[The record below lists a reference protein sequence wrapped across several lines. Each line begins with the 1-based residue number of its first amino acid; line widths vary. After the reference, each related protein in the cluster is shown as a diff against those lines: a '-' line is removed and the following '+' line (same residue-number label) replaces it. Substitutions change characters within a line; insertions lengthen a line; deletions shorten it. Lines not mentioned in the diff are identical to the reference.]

1 MNGRRQARA
10 CALQALYAADVAGT
24 DGATALGRLW
34 DARLEGDDFAD
45 TTPVE
50 PEDAAF
56 AQTLV
61 DGALAERGTLDTRIE
76 KGSHHWRVARM
87 PVVDRNI
94 LRLGAWELTHRA
106 DIPASVTINEAIELA
121 KTFGGAD
128 SRAFVNG
135 VLDRLAGESGRGR
148 KRR

>member
-24 DGATALGRLW
+24 DGTVALTRLW
-34 DARLEGDDFAD
+34 DARLDGDDFPTA
-45 TTPVE
+45 PVE

-61 DGALAERGTLDTRIE
+61 DGALGTRDALDARIE
-76 KGSHHWRVARM
+76 KVSHHWRVARM
-87 PVVDRNI
+87 PAVDRNI
-94 LRLGAWELTHRA
+94 LRLGAWELSNRA
-106 DIPASVTINEAIELA
+106 DIPTSVTINEAIELA

-135 VLDRLAGESGRGR
+135 VLDRLAGDAGRR

>member
-24 DGATALGRLW
+24 GGTDALGRLW
-34 DARLEGDDFAD
+34 EGRLEGDDFP

-61 DGALAERGTLDTRIE
+61 DGALSERDALDARIE
-76 KGSHHWRVARM
+76 KVSHHWRVARM

-106 DIPASVTINEAIELA
+106 DIPTSVTINEAIELA
-121 KTFGGAD
+121 KVFGGAD

>member
-24 DGATALGRLW
+24 DGTVALTRLW
-34 DARLEGDDFAD
+34 DARLDGDDFPTA
-45 TTPVE
+45 PVE

-61 DGALAERGTLDTRIE
+61 DGTLGSRDALDARIE
-76 KGSHHWRVARM
+76 KVSHHWRVARM
-87 PVVDRNI
+87 PAVDRNI
-94 LRLGAWELTHRA
+94 LRLGAWELSNRA
-106 DIPASVTINEAIELA
+106 DIPTSVTINEAIELA

-135 VLDRLAGESGRGR
+135 VLDRLAGDAGRR